1 MRACP
6 FCSGDE
12 IELKQYTIVRTHAE
26 IVKDKPQ
33 MQAAYYECQHCRAR
47 GSQFLGEVGEPKDDI
62 DVCALHAWNG
72 EHR

>member
-6 FCSGDE
+6 FCSGE
-12 IELKQYTIVRTHAE
+12 KIVLKKYTMVRTHAE

-33 MQAAYYECQHCRAR
+33 MQAAYYECEHCCAR
-47 GSQFLGEVGEPKDDI
+47 GSQFLGEWENPEDDI
-62 DVCALHAWNG
+62 ERCALDAWNG